1 MMWKIQQAV
10 KDDVIRA
17 TLFPCCF
24 LPANRVKCSYGKI
37 CLLGSACFHRRIANH
52 EKMAAALKRLR
63 DSLELQQFIQDA
75 EDVCCLNCL
84 LFVINFS

>member
-24 LPANRVKCSYGKI
+24 LPAKRGEVFIWQNFPA
-37 CLLGSACFHRRIANH
+37 CLLRSCWKKPRSQERSQP
-52 EKMAAALKRLR
+52 ALSYEHIGNFRFRL
-63 DSLELQQFIQDA
+63 DSCEEALRWETD
-75 EDVCCLNCL
+75 
-84 LFVINFS
+84 FVLS